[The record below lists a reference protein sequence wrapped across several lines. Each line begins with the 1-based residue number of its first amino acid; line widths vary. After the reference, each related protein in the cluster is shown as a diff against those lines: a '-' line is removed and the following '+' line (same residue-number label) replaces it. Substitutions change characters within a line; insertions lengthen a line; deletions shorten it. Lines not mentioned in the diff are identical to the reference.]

1 MASEQPLR
9 ADSYTVAWL
18 CALPIE
24 QAAAL
29 LMLDER
35 HQEPDGFHQFL
46 RDDNVYSW
54 GRIAKHNIVIASL
67 PDGEYGLV
75 SAAVTVSGLRASLPH
90 IRIGLMVG
98 IGAGIPWIGDVLL
111 GDVVVSSPD
120 GKSGGVA
127 QYDLYKAKVSSGVAT
142 KERKGFL
149 ASPPRALRNA
159 IESLKADHEFQDSKL
174 EHFMQVFQR
183 HKKTKVTY
191 GYPGNDKDPLRAEL
205 GTEARPH
212 PEIRYGIIASGNRL
226 IKNAQERDEVLEWL
240 SNENIK
246 PICFEME
253 AASLMNSFPCL
264 VIRGICDYADEHK
277 NDVWQR
283 YAAGTAAA
291 FAKELLGY
299 VRPADVVISP
309 QIGDL
314 VDTENNIQETVQ
326 KTEQTV
332 RDFHASAET
341 QRILDWLCP
350 TDYSK
355 QFTDLS
361 RQHSAGTA
369 EWFLQHPHF
378 QQWALSTNASA
389 LFCPGDPGTGKTVI
403 STLAIHYLLHSSGAA
418 GQVAYIFCDYA
429 QRDAQTFEHLL
440 SAVLRQLSC
449 DREGN
454 AAGAVEALYRH
465 HKPSKTRPRPS
476 ELQRTIETVLKASGI
491 THLVVDALDECEPQ
505 ACKNFIAAVKALPN
519 LALLATS
526 RHVPVI
532 EKAFEGDSSIEMDK
546 IEDDAASVASVET
559 TFSTASTLDGTEV
572 TDDLIER
579 FVELLFYSR
588 DLNILYLTASRDP
601 AIGLAKIRTN
611 LRRLIVH
618 FGKDLGLEATQKD
631 ERGACRLLRSS
642 TLSSRAAMAAVERAL
657 EIESQDSRDSAAKN
671 IPKYVLSDNDH
682 ESPRRDRHT
691 YSGDEMNDAP
701 EEDDEE
707 DEDDPQDNTVNEVD
721 ESFVTM
727 KEFMMHSK
735 AYSTFCLRLLEFVV
749 SPHEKRIWNAIGMDF
764 RVNGK
769 QVLDHQTA
777 QNWITELSFV
787 PYKEIRVLD
796 HVHLGLLDELQGRI
810 EDMMGESWQWWP
822 VGPRKH
828 ALLSGH
834 RRYCWTSPDG
844 EENHID
850 VAATAEQ
857 SLTQVLSQAPPLLSM
872 PQDSSGS
879 LPLGMNNIPANSG
892 NARLSTNQI
901 KTQQTGHSPSSASG
915 DSPRPSG
922 LQSGASA
929 AGSGDSQQP
938 LLVYLCVH
946 QWGDYRFPTIDVLPN
961 TLDHKFFVDLRK
973 NYLETRGFLC
983 AWFSFFRYDH
993 CKFLEFQS
1001 HHYGTGEPTKL
1012 GYPLPTDKEYS
1023 FTPRPTVPCPPLHRH
1038 AFNRYFYNPRRPMDQ
1053 KSNSWRNLA
1062 RERLVDSLKAQRF
1075 IIEQMPKKKRRVLLD
1090 TGHPETFWGLLA
1102 VERRS
1107 FAFLLAYILL
1117 FNSPGFIFFFLWLF

>member
-314 VDTENNIQETVQ
+314 VETETVQ

-403 STLAIHYLLHSSGAA
+403 STLAIHHLLHSSGAA

-429 QRDAQTFEHLL
+429 QHQDQTFEHLMCAL
-440 SAVLRQLSC
+440 LRQVSC
-449 DREGN
+449 TRESCIVPD
-454 AAGAVEALYRH
+454 VEALYRQH
-465 HKPSKTRPRPS
+465 EPRKTRPRTS
-476 ELQRTIETVLKASGI
+476 ELLSTLETTLKASKNV
-491 THLVVDALDECEPQ
+491 HLVVDALDECNLP
-505 ACKNFIAAVKALPN
+505 ACEDFLTAVKGMPN

-526 RHVPVI
+526 RHVPLI
-532 EKAFEGDSSIEMDK
+532 EEIFADDQKIEIRASEEDIRRYVKGRLAEMDK
-546 IEDDAASVASVET
+546 DIQNRDDVMARVVNEVIETADGMFLLARLHMNILTTLSNVRAVKDRLDRLRKGVEAYKDIYEATMSRISSSGQAALAQDALSLLVHAKRQLSPLELQHALAVRQDDEKFDPERMTALSTIISACAGLITIEPQSDVVRLVHYTTREYFQEKLPFWFPNGDMAIAETCVAYLTFPAWPFLNYASRNWALHVEDIERASI
-559 TFSTASTLDGTEV
+559 DRGTERLILTRV
-572 TDDLIER
+572 VALLNDPKRLLALCIMEFYHGYDTLLAEKRIALSSLTPWHILAKYDLAKSLQILCALATIELPSNSPGSLPPIIYASR
-579 FVELLFYSR
+579 FGSEHAISFFLKLDPTSGDIGEEGERRPLSWAAEFGHVGAVNLLLSIGRADPESRDKTGRTALMYAAWAGHSSVVEALLSTTPATPNSRDARGWTALTYAADRGHFSVVELLLSSTTVSPDMSDIDDRTALSFAAAYGHHSVVELLLSSFSVNTDSR
-588 DLNILYLTASRDP
+588 
-601 AIGLAKIRTN
+601 
-611 LRRLIVH
+611 
-618 FGKDLGLEATQKD
+618 GKD
-631 ERGACRLLRSS
+631 
-642 TLSSRAAMAAVERAL
+642 
-657 EIESQDSRDSAAKN
+657 
-671 IPKYVLSDNDH
+671 
-682 ESPRRDRHT
+682 
-691 YSGDEMNDAP
+691 
-701 EEDDEE
+701 
-707 DEDDPQDNTVNEVD
+707 
-721 ESFVTM
+721 
-727 KEFMMHSK
+727 
-735 AYSTFCLRLLEFVV
+735 
-749 SPHEKRIWNAIGMDF
+749 
-764 RVNGK
+764 
-769 QVLDHQTA
+769 
-777 QNWITELSFV
+777 
-787 PYKEIRVLD
+787 
-796 HVHLGLLDELQGRI
+796 GRTPI
-810 EDMMGESWQWWP
+810 SW
-822 VGPRKH
+822 
-828 ALLSGH
+828 
-834 RRYCWTSPDG
+834 
-844 EENHID
+844 
-850 VAATAEQ
+850 
-857 SLTQVLSQAPPLLSM
+857 
-872 PQDSSGS
+872 
-879 LPLGMNNIPANSG
+879 
-892 NARLSTNQI
+892 
-901 KTQQTGHSPSSASG
+901 
-915 DSPRPSG
+915 
-922 LQSGASA
+922 A
-929 AGSGDSQQP
+929 AGSIN
-938 LLVYLCVH
+938 
-946 QWGDYRFPTIDVLPN
+946 RE
-961 TLDHKFFVDLRK
+961 K
-973 NYLETRGFLC
+973 
-983 AWFSFFRYDH
+983 
-993 CKFLEFQS
+993 S
-1001 HHYGTGEPTKL
+1001 HASYTKIV
-1012 GYPLPTDKEYS
+1012 K
-1023 FTPRPTVPCPPLHRH
+1023 
-1038 AFNRYFYNPRRPMDQ
+1038 M
-1053 KSNSWRNLA
+1053 
-1062 RERLVDSLKAQRF
+1062 
-1075 IIEQMPKKKRRVLLD
+1075 LLD
-1090 TGHPETFWGLLA
+1090 TGLANPASVDREGLTPLAWTARTGNLDIVGLL
-1102 VERRS
+1102 
-1107 FAFLLAYILL
+1107 L
-1117 FNSPGFIFFFLWLF
+1117 